1 MILYTS
7 WEQVG
12 TCWIERVARRLDG
25 WLTLALTTFTHWLR
39 RILGIVQLQSF
50 LLGRNSV
57 ILIIAEPESPIP
69 VQQTEQRVRQF
80 TSLLP
85 AELVLHFGCAKMI
98 TAQWSTWYDCYLDEK
113 KSVEKMSFFFF
124 FPRRQNILLQMF
136 SVIYHLQN
144 YYITYIGGWFYE
156 FFKYI

>member
-124 FPRRQNILLQMF
+124 PTPEHSAPDVFSHISFTKLLYNLYRRLILWIF
-136 SVIYHLQN
+136 
-144 YYITYIGGWFYE
+144 
-156 FFKYI
+156 

>member
-39 RILGIVQLQSF
+39 RILGIVLLQSF

-113 KSVEKMSFFFF
+113 KSVEKWVFFFF
-124 FPRRQNILLQMF
+124 FPTPEHSAPDVFSHISFTKLIYNLYRRLILWIF
-136 SVIYHLQN
+136 
-144 YYITYIGGWFYE
+144 
-156 FFKYI
+156 